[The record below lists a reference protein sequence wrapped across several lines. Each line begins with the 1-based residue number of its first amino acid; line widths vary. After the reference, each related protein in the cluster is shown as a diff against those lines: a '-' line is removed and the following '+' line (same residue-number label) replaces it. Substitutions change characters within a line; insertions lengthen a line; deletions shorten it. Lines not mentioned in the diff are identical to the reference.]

1 MFKTVID
8 IIGYLNYLKQQSEK
22 VVDIR
27 EKNFV
32 LTDVLAQCEPS
43 WTKLTEVA
51 MEETAIYKKKMGND
65 KDDWKVVNKELVPAF
80 KPPQDLKFNRMYD
93 EI

>member
-32 LTDVLAQCEPS
+32 LTDVLA
-43 WTKLTEVA
+43 
-51 MEETAIYKKKMGND
+51 
-65 KDDWKVVNKELVPAF
+65 
-80 KPPQDLKFNRMYD
+80 
-93 EI
+93 